1 VIYHARAATQVAEDD
16 DQGAGKIGVVRRLGQ
31 IENCDS
37 VTDLNSRITLGA
49 TYVIAG
55 GYTAGHLTPGLAV
68 AGEIRQRLAR
78 IDVLFAGSNDPAEA
92 EFVRASGLSF
102 LALPAAPWVSQKA
115 RVRGRSLAVMLPA
128 VWIARR
134 KFRASG
140 AVGLLS
146 LGSFASFAPALAAR
160 SLGLPVIV
168 FEPNA
173 HFGLANRLL
182 LPFAA
187 QVLVSKLFDVRTH
200 RGSAKCEAVGVPLRA
215 ALQALTGRQP
225 EPPTG
230 GARLLVLGGTLGS
243 PFLNARVPG
252 LARQLASLG
261 IDLQITHQCGREA
274 DAAAVRA
281 AYEREGVRAVV
292 EPFFDP
298 IAPVLDAADFIL
310 TAAGAITLHE
320 IAAAGVPL
328 LATPL
333 RAGAGAHQYANA
345 EAFGRAT
352 GCLVRT
358 EETWEEAGIAQA
370 IAAVLGDREAWRRQ
384 SRALQ
389 TFAAG
394 NASAAVVDRIAASLP
409 ARFLRE

>member
-1 VIYHARAATQVAEDD
+1 M
-16 DQGAGKIGVVRRLGQ
+16 
-31 IENCDS
+31 
-37 VTDLNSRITLGA
+37 GA

-68 AGEIRQRLAR
+68 AAELRQRLPHL
-78 IDVLFAGSNDPAEA
+78 DVLFAGSSDPVEA
-92 EFVRASGLSF
+92 EFVRASGVSF
-102 LALPAAPWVSQKA
+102 LALPAVPWASQKA
-115 RVRGRSLAVMLPA
+115 MVRGRSLAFMLPA
-128 VWIARR
+128 VLSARR
-134 KFRASG
+134 RFQAAG
-140 AVGLLS
+140 AAGLLS

-182 LPFAA
+182 RRLAA
-187 QVLVSKLFDVRTH
+187 QVLVSKLFDDRTH
-200 RGSAKCEAVGVPLRA
+200 LGSARCEVVGVPLRSP
-215 ALQALTGRQP
+215 LQALTGRQP
-225 EPPTG
+225 DPPVG

-252 LARQLASLG
+252 LARQLIADG
-261 IDLQITHQCGREA
+261 IDLRITHQCGREA
-274 DAAAVRA
+274 DATAVHA
-281 AYEREGVRAVV
+281 AYKREGVRAVV

-298 IAPVLDAADFIL
+298 IAPVLAAADFIL

-328 LATPL
+328 LVTPL
-333 RAGAGAHQYANA
+333 RAGAGAHQYSNS
-345 EAFGRAT
+345 EAFGRGT

-358 EETWEEAGIAQA
+358 EETWEEAGIAKA
-370 IAAVLGDREAWRRQ
+370 ITAVLRDQEVWTRQ

-389 TFAAG
+389 SFATD
-394 NASAAVVDRIAASLP
+394 NACAAVVHRIVATLP
-409 ARFLRE
+409 TRVLRG